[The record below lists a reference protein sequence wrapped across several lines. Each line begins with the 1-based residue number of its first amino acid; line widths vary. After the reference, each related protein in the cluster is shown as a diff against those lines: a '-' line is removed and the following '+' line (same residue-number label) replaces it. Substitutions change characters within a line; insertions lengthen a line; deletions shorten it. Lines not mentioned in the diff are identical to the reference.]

1 MKKLR
6 QIRYIFAIVSI
17 LTAIALVVFGLFW
30 QLDVI
35 IAASVFFIMFIT
47 GLFVVLNFEKVRK
60 ETSAEIESNLDQGS
74 KEALNF
80 ADVGVLVYNEEFI
93 ITWLSSLF
101 IERKLDRVG
110 EKLFTWLPDLQDL
123 VKGDVDHV
131 YVKID
136 GETYVV
142 KKLKNAY
149 VLYFKDISREYNL
162 QSLIN
167 KRKSVI
173 GYVNFDNYDETT
185 EAEGDISFIN
195 FNIKV
200 PVFEYFKEH
209 KIVCKTLYNNRLLLL
224 LDEEKYEV
232 LHKDRFSIINTVR
245 KEAKKAGFDITLS
258 MAFARGDVESEEL
271 DSMALS
277 LIELAQTRGGD
288 QVAVRKAGEEVVFFG
303 GSSEAREKQSKVRV
317 RVVSN
322 TIRDL
327 LNKAG
332 NVIILGHQEM
342 DADCVGSALCMATI
356 AQSLK
361 KETCIVAKS
370 GGVEAMINDVLNF
383 YKEDIENNYDL
394 VTEGEAINRLNDDT
408 LVIMVD
414 HHDAAQSNGS
424 NLLKKAKK
432 VIIIDHH
439 RRKADLDTNPLL
451 LYVEAS
457 ASSACEL
464 TAEFL
469 PYLLRRG
476 NILPSIANIMYL
488 GMVIDTNHFRVR
500 TGARTFDVAKTLRQL
515 GADPVVCERLAQEPF
530 AMVKKRSR
538 LIDAAEKYLDIFAV
552 SALDD
557 DIYPRSIISQASDQ
571 MLQIKEI
578 KAAFVIAMI
587 SKDEVAISARSK
599 DGFNVQT
606 IMEKMHGGGH
616 MTAAGLQ
623 RRDEGV
629 GNLKNELL
637 QVLKDFKNKEQ
648 EDESNNVE

>member
-35 IAASVFFIMFIT
+35 IAASVFLVMFIT
-47 GLFVVLNFEKVRK
+47 GLFVVLNFEKVRR

-356 AQSLK
+356 AQGLK

-394 VTEGEAINRLNDDT
+394 VTESESINRLNDDT

-538 LIDAAEKYLDIFAV
+538 LIDAAEKYLDIFAI

>member
-35 IAASVFFIMFIT
+35 IAASVFLVMFIT

-356 AQSLK
+356 AQGLK

-538 LIDAAEKYLDIFAV
+538 LIDAAEKYLDIFAI

>member
-356 AQSLK
+356 AQGLK

-500 TGARTFDVAKTLRQL
+500 TGARTFDVAKSLRQL

-538 LIDAAEKYLDIFAV
+538 LIDAAEKYLDIFAI